1 MTRADSLVPPCRPE
15 VGCITCGDEGV
26 AMRVLKL
33 DAPRTLAVCADSAG
47 STSEVDLGLVAGVA
61 PGDDVLVHAGV
72 AIARLEPT
80 ARRGSEAS
88 LEPQTRSASDGSLEP
103 E

>member
-1 MTRADSLVPPCRPE
+1 MTGSGALVPQCHPE

-33 DAPRTLAVCADSAG
+33 DAPRALAVCVDRAG

-61 PGDDVLVHAGV
+61 PGDELLVHAGV
-72 AIARLEPT
+72 ALARLEP
-80 ARRGSEAS
+80 EAV
-88 LEPQTRSASDGSLEP
+88 A
-103 E
+103 